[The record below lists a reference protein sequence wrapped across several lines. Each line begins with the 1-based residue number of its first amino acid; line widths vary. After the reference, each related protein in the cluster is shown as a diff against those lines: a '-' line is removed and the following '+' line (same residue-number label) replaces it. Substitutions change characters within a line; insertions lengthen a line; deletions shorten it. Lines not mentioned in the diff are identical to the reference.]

1 MPVWDDGEMEASLLN
16 EALCGLS
23 MLSPDELPMSHNQVG
38 FPSLS
43 CRPGQAFHH
52 LTEFVL

>member
-1 MPVWDDGEMEASLLN
+1 MPVWDDGDMEASLLN
-16 EALCGLS
+16 EALCGLI